1 MSSDTL
7 IPIRLTPD
15 ARAKLSAIAADRK
28 TSINGVL
35 ARAAADLAGI
45 EDTVVRRVPRA
56 DPSRDPEKVTRLTL
70 RISAGTLAALEDRAA
85 RERTTVSTM
94 VRDHALTF

>member
-7 IPIRLTPD
+7 IPIRLNSD
-15 ARAKLSAIAADRK
+15 ARAKLAEIASNRK

-35 ARAAADLAGI
+35 ARAAADLAGV
-45 EDTVVRRVPRA
+45 EDTVARRLPRA
-56 DPSRDPEKVTRLTL
+56 APERDPEKVTRLTL
-70 RISAGTLAALEDRAA
+70 RISASMLVALEERAA

>member
-7 IPIRLTPD
+7 IPIRLTSD
-15 ARAKLSAIAADRK
+15 ARAKLAEIASNRK

-35 ARAAADLAGI
+35 ARAAADLAGV
-45 EDTVVRRVPRA
+45 EDTVVRRLPRA
-56 DPSRDPEKVTRLTL
+56 APDRDPEKVTRLTL
-70 RISAGTLAALEDRAA
+70 RISASMLVALEERAT